1 MEIQTQLIVDL
12 HKIDK
17 RLNQIEEGKG
27 DLPSQIQ
34 ELQDKLNSFKEI
46 VTQSNDDVQ
55 DLEKEKNNYSVN
67 IEEFKAKLEKYN
79 NQIFQV
85 KNNEEYDAL
94 LVEIDYIKNQNQE
107 ILDKINQI
115 DQKIT
120 DNQETKKNTEESI
133 ESAES
138 NLAKAQD
145 ELKVASESSAK
156 EEQELAS
163 KKTKILSQ
171 IADSLTGESFL
182 AKYKDSS
189 SNPIIESMSRGSCN
203 NCYSAL
209 PAQLVFDIQKGE
221 KLIPC
226 PACGIYL
233 YYDEN
238 EEE

>member
-46 VTQSNDDVQ
+46 VTQSNGDVQ

-94 LVEIDYIKNQNQE
+94 LVEIDYIKNQNKE

-115 DQKIT
+115 NQKIT

-133 ESAES
+133 ESSEG

-145 ELKVASESSAK
+145 ELKVASESSVK
-156 EEQELAS
+156 EEQVLAT
-163 KKTKILSQ
+163 KKTKILAQ
-171 IADSLTGESFL
+171 IKDKGFL
-182 AKYKDSS
+182 AKYQDSS
-189 SNPIIESMSRGSCN
+189 SHAIVESMSRGSCN

-209 PAQLVFDIQKGE
+209 PAQLAFDIQKGE

-226 PACGIYL
+226 PDCGIYL

>member
-46 VTQSNDDVQ
+46 VTQSNGDVQ

-145 ELKVASESSAK
+145 ELKVASESSVK

-163 KKTKILSQ
+163 KKTKILNQ
-171 IADSLTGESFL
+171 IEDKSFL
-182 AKYKDSS
+182 TKYQDSS
-189 SNPIIESMSRGSCN
+189 SNAIVESMSRGSCN

-226 PACGIYL
+226 PDCGIYL

>member
-133 ESAES
+133 ESTES

-145 ELKVASESSAK
+145 ELKVASESSVK

-171 IADSLTGESFL
+171 IEDKGFL
-182 AKYKDSS
+182 AKYQDSS
-189 SNPIIESMSRGSCN
+189 SNAIIESMSRGSCN

-221 KLIPC
+221 KLISC
-226 PACGIYL
+226 PDCGIYL

>member
-133 ESAES
+133 ESTES

-145 ELKVASESSAK
+145 ELKVASESSVK

-171 IADSLTGESFL
+171 IEDKSFL
-182 AKYKDSS
+182 AKYQDSS
-189 SNPIIESMSRGSCN
+189 SNAIIESMSRGSCN

-226 PACGIYL
+226 PDCGIYL